1 MEKCSVCSCD
11 FSLEEEGGISGAFGV
26 LPVDF
31 CPTCFSSMMDMAD
44 KLGDDVTL
52 GWGNSRVATKYIY
65 ERIHDIL
72 NMENKEVVYSY
83 LSEFLDELAHNYEVD
98 TGDKIGAKNESND

>member
-44 KLGDDVTL
+44 KLGGDDMTL

-65 ERIHDIL
+65 ERVHGIL
-72 NMENKEVVYSY
+72 DGRVADMPYE
-83 LSEFLDELAHNYEVD
+83 LSRFMDELAHNYDVD
-98 TGDKIGAKNESND
+98 TGEKIGAENESND